1 MPVALEF
8 AQGFLY
14 RAASG
19 SIAPRFDSLQDLT
32 SSHIGA
38 NCLLDKVDEDIVFD
52 GCKFGLQ
59 DDIYGLFGACL
70 GHGADRSCSVSRA
83 FLLAQLADVFLQ
95 PIATV

>member
-1 MPVALEF
+1 MPVALEL
-8 AQGFLY
+8 AQGLLY
-14 RAASG
+14 RAATG

-38 NCLLDKVDEDIVFD
+38 NCLLDKVDEDTVLD

-59 DDIYGLFGACL
+59 DDICSLFGTCL

-83 FLLAQLADVFLQ
+83 FLLAQLAYVFLQ
-95 PIATV
+95 PVATA